1 MNRKLYLLCQ
11 DYVRCYGVLD
21 CLISVDG
28 LEAESLKL
36 FRLTKERME
45 RLENEFVKIIVN
57 NEVKK

>member
-57 NEVKK
+57 NEVN